1 MKILLIR
8 LMGLGD
14 VASILV
20 PTAYI
25 YRQLYPSASITALS
39 YEAGN
44 EIMRLH
50 PEVDDVIGIGKP
62 EWPNDLMPA
71 VQQFMRLGESI
82 AAQQFDLIVNLDTW
96 FMPCFMTRAL
106 RDTGFVIEGNYFNQR
121 VELFLHAALKGEI
134 AHTFFERPGEYMES
148 TFPGMAKWHRPW
160 WEHVPDTSYP
170 DFYLKTCC
178 GFDHNL
184 HIELP
189 CESDSTLLNEADGRP
204 IVALSTHGRAGY
216 KHYQHGDEL
225 ESLLESSGVFCWRRF
240 DGSLPMHTTLNRLHA
255 SQLLITVPTSTQWLA
270 RLAGCP
276 SLMLPGPMPPA
287 LLGAEHCAPR
297 RTNCQYCCHET
308 DCPEKRDFECM
319 ENEPQTLAD
328 QALKILSECQ

>member
-160 WEHVPDTSYP
+160 WKHVPDTSYP

-178 GFDHNL
+178 EFDHNL
-184 HIELP
+184 HIF
-189 CESDSTLLNEADGRP
+189 
-204 IVALSTHGRAGY
+204 Y
-216 KHYQHGDEL
+216 FHY
-225 ESLLESSGVFCWRRF
+225 
-240 DGSLPMHTTLNRLHA
+240 
-255 SQLLITVPTSTQWLA
+255 
-270 RLAGCP
+270 
-276 SLMLPGPMPPA
+276 
-287 LLGAEHCAPR
+287 
-297 RTNCQYCCHET
+297 
-308 DCPEKRDFECM
+308 
-319 ENEPQTLAD
+319 
-328 QALKILSECQ
+328 